1 MVTTLHFLYP
11 FFVMLIGFI
20 FFKEHISN
28 AKKIILL
35 IATIGIFLFLD
46 ISGLNGQER
55 VMHGI
60 FISILSAITYALYM
74 SGVDNLGLK
83 NINNLKL
90 TFYFSLFA
98 SITCFIYANVTNTF
112 TVLKWK
118 QWVSF
123 FSYIHI
129 TTRYKSFRCFYCCNF
144 LYVWTCYGGYWWF
157 LFLKWAFYFNE
168 DNWLYHYSCVGNS
181 IINIK

>member
-1 MVTTLHFLYP
+1 
-11 FFVMLIGFI
+11 MLIGFI

-90 TFYFSLFA
+90 TIYFFV
-98 SITCFIYANVTNTF
+98 IC
-112 TVLKWK
+112 
-118 QWVSF
+118 
-123 FSYIHI
+123 
-129 TTRYKSFRCFYCCNF
+129 
-144 LYVWTCYGGYWWF
+144 
-157 LFLKWAFYFNE
+157 
-168 DNWLYHYSCVGNS
+168 
-181 IINIK
+181 